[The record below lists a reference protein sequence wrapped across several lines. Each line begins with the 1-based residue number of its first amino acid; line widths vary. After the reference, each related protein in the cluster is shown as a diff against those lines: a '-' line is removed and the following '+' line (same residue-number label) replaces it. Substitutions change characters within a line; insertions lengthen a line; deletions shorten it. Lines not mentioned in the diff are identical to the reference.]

1 MRTLWRLLQLL
12 LGLAG
17 GFLLGYGAVTWLID
31 QERRLHGP
39 GRAGRDIGDSSAGR
53 GEAGAA
59 AGGGSDPAAPGALDG
74 LWDKTLARFRLALEE
89 GRRAAAAAK
98 AELEAE
104 IRGGASTGSAGPAL

>member
-17 GFLLGYGAVTWLID
+17 GFLLGYAATSWLI
-31 QERRLHGP
+31 EREQRLHGGNP
-39 GRAGRDIGDSSAGR
+39 D
-53 GEAGAA
+53 AA
-59 AGGGSDPAAPGALDG
+59 AGGIGDGGTDAAHPAALEG
-74 LWDKTLARFRLALEE
+74 LWDKTLARFRLAMDE

-104 IRGGASTGSAGPAL
+104 IRGGKSTGSTGPAL